1 MPAGNPLGYLPPE
14 MQAQLLGMAG
24 PLPMS
29 GAAMLARGMQIGGGL
44 GQMPESNVYGAAPAT
59 AFNSDPA
66 ESSMYGESV
75 RRAMMPPLPSP
86 TPRGSVPAQGTMEYL
101 DYIQDHPMPTRDQP
115 GQPQQ
120 NNQSG
125 MRNLMEIFMGSSP
138 VQQPGMGQQPQGGR

>member
-1 MPAGNPLGYLPPE
+1 MPQNNPLGYLSPE
-14 MQAQLLGMAG
+14 MQVQLLGMAG
-24 PLPMS
+24 PLPVS
-29 GAAMLARGMQIGGGL
+29 GAGMLGRGMQMGGGL
-44 GQMPESNVYGAAPAT
+44 GQMPVPQLNGAAPAT

-66 ESSMYGESV
+66 QSSMYGESV
-75 RRAMMPPLPSP
+75 RRAMMPPMPSP

-125 MRNLMEIFMGSSP
+125 MWNLMEIFAGKSP
-138 VQQPGMGQQPQGGR
+138 VQQPGMGQQPQGAR